1 MKQKIEIDVPYGKEA
16 VWENGKVVFKEIP
29 LPKTWNDFCR
39 DYPIEE
45 IDWVINYDSSISPI
59 GGGMRSEFKDRF
71 RFSSKE
77 AAEAHLALVQLHLL
91 RDCYRRGWVRN
102 RDDYDQDNWCIK
114 YVCEIGFHVSCYPY
128 EINFLSFQTPELAEE
143 FLNNFHDLIE
153 QAGDLI

>member
-16 VWENGKVVFKEIP
+16 VWENGKVVLKEIP

-77 AAEAHLALVQLHLL
+77 AAAAHLALVQLHLL
-91 RDCYRRGWVRN
+91 RDCYRRGWVPDWT
-102 RDDYDQDNWCIK
+102 DDCAKWCIECSGNK
-114 YVCEIGFHVSCYPY
+114 IEVTYYYSASHI
-128 EINFLSFQTPELAEE
+128 LSFQSPRLAEE
-143 FLNNFHDLIE
+143 FLNNFRDLIE